1 MAYTLDALRKQI
13 ESSDTS
19 VKINECTEHLL
30 SFGTADC
37 LCVVRMH
44 HGTLT
49 CDVSKPIK
57 KSEPGLDDYRK
68 INDLINETRFGKHSL
83 KYDPEKRNFNYIF
96 ALEFD
101 AEHFDVLD
109 TVQYAMK
116 AFAIAYDIIN
126 LPDTKTAYR
135 RIETYSAALSMSK

>member
-1 MAYTLDALRKQI
+1 MVYSLNTLKNQI
-13 ESSDTS
+13 ESSETS
-19 VKINECTEHLL
+19 VKIYECTEHLL
-30 SFGTADC
+30 SFGSADC
-37 LCVVRMH
+37 YCVVRMH
-44 HGTLT
+44 HGTMT

-96 ALEFD
+96 SLEFD
-101 AEHFDVLD
+101 AEHYNVLD

-116 AFAIAYDIIN
+116 AFAVAYDIIN
-126 LPDTKTAYR
+126 LPDTRTAYR
-135 RIETYSAALSMSK
+135 QIEAYRTAISK